1 MVLTDNQGQVKKWGD
16 VQYGVTTWRDPST
29 WITYDNR
36 QYTVSDFK
44 GQKHSSVCNN
54 CTLYIEVVE
63 DNIYYT
69 AVDLRE
75 ENKVSTLDQCKDLC
89 TSEAD
94 CTVFSYRKDV
104 LRCYYE
110 EKKIGSS
117 ACTNC
122 VSGTQVCYGYL
133 SNNPS
138 DI

>member
-1 MVLTDNQGQVKKWGD
+1 MVLTDDKGNVKKWGALP
-16 VQYGVTTWRDPST
+16 YGVTTRQDPST

-36 QYTVSDFK
+36 HYTVSNFR
-44 GQKHSSVCNN
+44 GQKHSSVCGN
-54 CTLYIEVVE
+54 CTEVVE
-63 DNIYYT
+63 YGIYYT
-69 AVDLRE
+69 AVELRE
-75 ENKVSTLDQCKDLC
+75 ENDVSTTEKCKDLC

-104 LRCYYE
+104 LRCYLKK
-110 EKKIGSS
+110 EKLGSS

-122 VSGTQVCYGYL
+122 VSGTQACYGYL